1 MNEVF
6 DFARSQN
13 INVKFKPLKYNDGR
27 HVCCNGEYRIAIA
40 EDLKTDEVK
49 ATYILAH
56 ELAHHYLHKDKG
68 DTINSPNHAAY
79 EEQADR
85 AAFMLLDFILFQQNN
100 KALTMLGLNDKQW
113 RK

>member
-6 DFARSQN
+6 DFARSLG
-13 INVKFKPLKYNDGR
+13 INVKFKPLKYSNGR
-27 HVCCNGEYRIAIA
+27 YAYRRGEFRIALA
-40 EDLKTDEVK
+40 EDLKKDEAK

-68 DTINSPNHAAY
+68 DTINSPNHMEY

-85 AAFMLLDFILFQQNN
+85 AAFMLLDFIIFQQNE
-100 KALTMLGLNDKQW
+100 KAARG
-113 RK
+113 